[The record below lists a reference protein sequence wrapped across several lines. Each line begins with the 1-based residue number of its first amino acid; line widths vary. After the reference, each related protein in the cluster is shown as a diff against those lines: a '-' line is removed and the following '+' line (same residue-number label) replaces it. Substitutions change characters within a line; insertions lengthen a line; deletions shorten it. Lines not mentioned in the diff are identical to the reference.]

1 MTMKPIDCAEI
12 ALVPETGTDRVW
24 LEMTG
29 AAGEKIRA
37 GLSSAHVSTLHQ
49 QIHAAFMARNPQ
61 TKPGEAK
68 PPEATQADQKPPA
81 A

>member
-1 MTMKPIDCAEI
+1 MKPIDCAEI
-12 ALVPETGTDRVW
+12 ALVPEMGTDRTW

-29 AAGEKIRA
+29 ADGEKVRA
-37 GLSSAHVSTLHQ
+37 GLSPAHVSALHQ

-61 TKPGEAK
+61 MKPGEAK
-68 PPEATQADQKPPA
+68 PAEQKPGEPKPPSA